1 MLHEFWE
8 TLNQPLFW
16 LALSV
21 AAYAVGQRANAL
33 AKTPICNPLLIAT
46 FLIAVVMVVTD
57 TPLADYNVGGG
68 YVTMLL
74 TPATVSL
81 AVPIYRKLDV
91 LKKNLV
97 PVLAGALAG
106 SVTSIISV
114 LVLTRLFNL
123 PEQISRSLLPKSVTT
138 PIGIRI
144 SEQLGGIP
152 SLTAIII
159 VLTGIVGAIL
169 APTLLRLLHLDEP
182 VALGVG
188 MGTGCHAFGTATAIQ
203 IGETQGA
210 MSGLSLGVAGV
221 FTAIL
226 LSILN
231 LFL

>member
-1 MLHEFWE
+1 METVWG

-21 AAYAVGQRANAL
+21 AAYAMGQRIHARVHSPL
-33 AKTPICNPLLIAT
+33 CNPLLVSTVLVGLVLMAT
-46 FLIAVVMVVTD
+46 GTALETYNEGGAFLT
-57 TPLADYNVGGG
+57 LF
-68 YVTMLL
+68 L

-81 AVPIYRKLDV
+81 AAPIYRKLDV
-91 LKKNLV
+91 LRRNLL

-106 SVTSIISV
+106 SVTSVVSV
-114 LVLTRLFNL
+114 LALSRLFGL
-123 PEQISRSLLPKSVTT
+123 PEDIGLSLLPKSVTT

-152 SLTAIII
+152 SLTAIAI
-159 VLTGIVGAIL
+159 VITGMLGAVL
-169 APTLLRLLHLDEP
+169 APTWLKLLHLDAP

-210 MSGLSLGVAGV
+210 MSSLSLGVAGV
-221 FTAIL
+221 FTAVL
-226 LSILN
+226 LSVLR